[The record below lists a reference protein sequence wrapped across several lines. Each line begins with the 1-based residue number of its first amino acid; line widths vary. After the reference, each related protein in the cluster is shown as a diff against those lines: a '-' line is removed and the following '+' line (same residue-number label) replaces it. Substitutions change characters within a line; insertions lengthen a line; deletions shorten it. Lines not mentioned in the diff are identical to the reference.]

1 MSELDFLGFESR
13 IIATD
18 ASEVFVH
25 RGPLT
30 GPALLL
36 LHGFPRD
43 RVDVARGGAAALG

>member
-1 MSELDFLGFESR
+1 MSELDFPGFESR

-36 LHGFPRD
+36 LHGFPETALMWRE
-43 RVDVARGGAAALG
+43 VAAALG